1 MVRNLILATL
11 AGIILIAGAFY
22 VIVPPPYPG
31 IFDADLNRLAETYEQ
46 GWCAGETFWKT
57 KGGGDP
63 GAAKQCAE
71 TLDASTEINHEAV
84 VPAFCRGVSN
94 AGWQGNVKLD
104 CIDFIEDAEMWPTID
119 GRLSRAFD
127 ENYPY
132 PGGFFKA
139 TKTDTPDNSRTG
151 DREGNLR

>member
-1 MVRNLILATL
+1 MVRNLTLATIAL
-11 AGIILIAGAFY
+11 LIIVAGAFY
-22 VIVPPPYPG
+22 VVVPPPYPG

-46 GWCAGETFWKT
+46 GWCAGEANWPTD
-57 KGGGDP
+57 GGGD
-63 GAAKQCAE
+63 AAIVKQCAK
-71 TLDASTEINHEAV
+71 DRNDSTDIDHAAV
-84 VPAFCRGVSN
+84 IPAFCRG
-94 AGWQGNVKLD
+94 AANVGYTGDVKTQCADYL
-104 CIDFIEDAEMWPTID
+104 EANEMWPTID

>member
-1 MVRNLILATL
+1 MVRNLTLATIAL
-11 AGIILIAGAFY
+11 LIIVAGAVY
-22 VIVPPPYPG
+22 VVVPPPYPG
-31 IFDADLNRLAETYEQ
+31 IFDADLNRLAETSEQ
-46 GWCAGETFWKT
+46 GRCAGETFWAT

-63 GAAKQCAE
+63 AAAKQCAKDRDDP
-71 TLDASTEINHEAV
+71 TDIDHEAV
-84 VPAFCRGVSN
+84 ILAFCLGVKS
-94 AGWQGNVKLD
+94 AGWSGNVKAE
-104 CIDFIEDAEMWPTID
+104 CVDFLEGQEMWPTID

-132 PGGFFKA
+132 PGGIFKA